1 MKKLLLTSNGFTNP
15 LLGNKFLE
23 LVGKPANKIRI
34 LYVPTAS
41 NVEED
46 RSYTKETKKGLI
58 KLGIK
63 EDNLVEFDLDKNPNY
78 ELLSGIDSIFV
89 EGGNTF
95 YLLSKVRQTEFD
107 RKIIDL
113 VSKGVVYVGVSAGS
127 ILACKDISIADP
139 FDKNDYITE
148 DFRGLGLTDKI
159 LVPHF
164 QNKEERL
171 IKDFE
176 RKTGY
181 KVTRLSDGQALLVI
195 NNLEEI
201 IK

>member
-1 MKKLLLTSNGFTNP
+1 MKKLLLTSNGFTSS

-23 LVGKPANKIRI
+23 LVGKPVNEIRV

-41 NVEED
+41 NVEKD
-46 RSYTKETKKGLI
+46 KSYAKETRKGII

-63 EDNLVEFDLDKNPNY
+63 KDNLIEFDLDKNPNY
-78 ELLSGIDSIFV
+78 KLLRGIDSIFI

-95 YLLSKVRQTEFD
+95 YLLSRVRQTGFD
-107 RKIIDL
+107 KKIINL
-113 VSKGVVYVGVSAGS
+113 VSKGVVYVGSSAGS
-127 ILACKDISIADP
+127 ILACKDISIAGP

-148 DFRGLGLTDKI
+148 DFSGLGFTDKI
-159 LVPHF
+159 LSPHF
-164 QNKEERL
+164 QNEEEKL

-181 KVTRLSDGQALLVI
+181 NVTRISDGQALLVI
-195 NNLEEI
+195 DNLEEI
-201 IK
+201 LK